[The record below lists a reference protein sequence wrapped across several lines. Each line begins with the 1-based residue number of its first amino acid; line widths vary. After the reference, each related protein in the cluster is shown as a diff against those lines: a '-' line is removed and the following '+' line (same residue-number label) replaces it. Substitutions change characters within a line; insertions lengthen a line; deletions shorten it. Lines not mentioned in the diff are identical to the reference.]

1 MKLNQPENEEILKS
15 IKLLQDDCKGSR
27 AVLKEF
33 PDGPMTEYYKE
44 RLQKAYKQIRQ
55 LRLLLTKSKP
65 LIILSQQQVRQLS
78 KCKHCGKIKGEHLAN
93 GLKCP
98 IGGKHRV
105 IAYTVYH
112 KTKHFEPVIKKTNSK
127 NLDEGFIL

>member
-15 IKLLQDDCKGSR
+15 IKSLQDDCKGSR

-55 LRLLLTKSKP
+55 LRLLLTKTKP
-65 LIILSQQQVRQLS
+65 LIILSQQQISQLV
-78 KCKHCGKIKGEHLAN
+78 KCKHCGKPKGEHLAN

-98 IGGKHRV
+98 LGSKHR
-105 IAYTVYH
+105 ILSYTSYH
-112 KTKHFEPVIKKTNSK
+112 KTKHFEPAIKKNK
-127 NLDEGFIL
+127 LK